1 MPIEGAALHHLLQ
14 FIHHSDQT
22 DKMSVDGSGVLAPL
36 DVIAFISDCEMTT
49 NHDLV
54 RGFRR
59 LLNHPECGA
68 GNKLTLK
75 EVTRRVGSV
84 KTVEGVK
91 FIQLQARFRG
101 MRAEDI
107 ALAIEGI
114 DVREGEEEAALRRD
128 NTFRRK
134 AIYKPSK
141 QTESD
146 NFIMP
151 KAKEELLPPP
161 PPPPGTFI
169 FISR

>member
-1 MPIEGAALHHLLQ
+1 MQ

-75 EVTRRVGSV
+75 EVTRKVGSV
-84 KTVEGVK
+84 KTVDGVK
-91 FIQLQARFRG
+91 FIQLQAKFRG
-101 MRAEDI
+101 LKAEDI
-107 ALAIEGI
+107 ALVIEGV
-114 DVREGEEEAALRRD
+114 DGAAATGD
-128 NTFRRK
+128 PNQVIT
-134 AIYKPSK
+134 
-141 QTESD
+141 
-146 NFIMP
+146 
-151 KAKEELLPPP
+151 
-161 PPPPGTFI
+161 
-169 FISR
+169 

>member
-1 MPIEGAALHHLLQ
+1 MA
-14 FIHHSDQT
+14 D
-22 DKMSVDGSGVLAPL
+22 DGSGVLAPL

-114 DVREGEEEAALRRD
+114 GGQEGDEEEAALLRRD

-146 NFIMP
+146 NFIVP
-151 KAKEELLPPP
+151 KAKELLPPP
-161 PPPPGTFI
+161 PPPPPGTYK

>member
-1 MPIEGAALHHLLQ
+1 
-14 FIHHSDQT
+14 
-22 DKMSVDGSGVLAPL
+22 MSVDGVLAPL

-114 DVREGEEEAALRRD
+114 GGQEGDEEEAALLRRD

-146 NFIMP
+146 NFIVP
-151 KAKEELLPPP
+151 KAKELLPPP
-161 PPPPGTFI
+161 PPPPPGTYK

>member
-1 MPIEGAALHHLLQ
+1 
-14 FIHHSDQT
+14 
-22 DKMSVDGSGVLAPL
+22 MSVDGSGVLAPL

-75 EVTRRVGSV
+75 EVTRKVGSV

-107 ALAIEGI
+107 ALAIEGLGGGG
-114 DVREGEEEAALRRD
+114 VGGAGQEGEEEAALRRD

-146 NFIMP
+146 NFIVP
-151 KAKEELLPPP
+151 KAKELLPPP
-161 PPPPGTFI
+161 PPPPPGTYK

>member
-1 MPIEGAALHHLLQ
+1 MAE
-14 FIHHSDQT
+14 D
-22 DKMSVDGSGVLAPL
+22 SGVLAPL
-36 DVIAFISDCEMTT
+36 DIICFISDCEMTT

-59 LLNHPECGA
+59 LLNHPKCGA

-75 EVTRRVGSV
+75 EVTRKVGSV

-107 ALAIEGI
+107 ALAIEGLGGGPGEA
-114 DVREGEEEAALRRD
+114 EGDGEGGQEELRRD

-146 NFIMP
+146 NFITP
-151 KAKEELLPPP
+151 KAKALLPHP
-161 PPPPGTFI
+161 PPPPGTLI
-169 FISR
+169 QIKSGSSN

>member
-1 MPIEGAALHHLLQ
+1 MA
-14 FIHHSDQT
+14 DN
-22 DKMSVDGSGVLAPL
+22 GSGGVLAPL

-107 ALAIEGI
+107 ALAIEGLGGQ
-114 DVREGEEEAALRRD
+114 EGAEEEAALRRD

-141 QTESD
+141 PTESD
-146 NFIMP
+146 NFIVP

>member
-1 MPIEGAALHHLLQ
+1 MA
-14 FIHHSDQT
+14 D
-22 DKMSVDGSGVLAPL
+22 DGSGVLAPL

-114 DVREGEEEAALRRD
+114 DVREGEEEAAALRRD